1 MCCCWMKPNE
11 SMIHIYDSIFISKI
25 LNQLW
30 KYPKIGEINFDRNF
44 FVENINI
51 FSKECDD
58 QCDLREIIWFY
69 ETVSVKM
76 LLFEITRTL

>member
-1 MCCCWMKPNE
+1 MKPNE

-30 KYPKIGEINFDRNF
+30 KYPKIGEINFDRIF
-44 FVENINI
+44 FEENINI
-51 FSKECDD
+51 CSKECDD